1 MSKTT
6 LVVEATNVTKTYM
19 LGKVP
24 VEALRGVNLKVE
36 SGDFLAI
43 LGPSGSGKSTMLN
56 LVGALD
62 KPTSGTLLID
72 GVDISK
78 LNDNQLAELRLKIG
92 FVFQFFNLIPRL
104 TAKDNVELSMSIAN
118 MGKAERKKHAI
129 ELLETVGL
137 KDRVNHKPAEL
148 SGGQQQRV
156 AIARAL
162 ANNPKFLL
170 LDEPTND
177 LDIPT
182 LETLEESL
190 LDFPGAVVLIT
201 HDRCMLDRICNTLL
215 ALGNPE
221 QNELFSDYHQWEASL
236 KKLAPPVK
244 AKEEK
249 PTRAPSKA
257 KLSYAEK
264 KEYEQ
269 MEEKILKLE
278 EEVRQLNLK
287 LESPEIAQNPQEL
300 QIVCSQIGL
309 LETRIEQHYL
319 RWEELEKKLSNP

>member
-1 MSKTT
+1 MSKTIP
-6 LVVEATNVTKTYM
+6 VVEAINVTKTYM

-36 SGDFLAI
+36 AGDFVSI

-56 LVGALD
+56 LIGALD

-72 GVDISK
+72 GVDIGK
-78 LNDNQLAELRLKIG
+78 LNDNQLSELRLKIG

-118 MGKAERKKHAI
+118 MNKADRKKRAI

-170 LDEPTND
+170 LDEPTGNVD
-177 LDIPT
+177 SKT
-182 LETLEESL
+182 ASE
-190 LDFPGAVVLIT
+190 VLILIKKLNVEKNVSIIMVT
-201 HDRCMLDRICNTLL
+201 HDQHL
-215 ALGNPE
+215 AR
-221 QNELFSDYHQWEASL
+221 EASRT
-236 KKLAPPVK
+236 VQMFDGEITSEVVS
-244 AKEEK
+244 KE
-249 PTRAPSKA
+249 
-257 KLSYAEK
+257 
-264 KEYEQ
+264 
-269 MEEKILKLE
+269 
-278 EEVRQLNLK
+278 
-287 LESPEIAQNPQEL
+287 
-300 QIVCSQIGL
+300 
-309 LETRIEQHYL
+309 
-319 RWEELEKKLSNP
+319 